1 MFLNEGSKFSQRKF
15 WSFIGA
21 IIFLGYAFYILFT
34 KDVSD
39 IPTNITMIIGII
51 VGFYF
56 ARRVLDKHK
65 ENKDDPIR
73 K

>member
-1 MFLNEGSKFSQRKF
+1 MFLSEGTKFSQRKF
-15 WSFIGA
+15 WSFIAA
-21 IIFLGYAFYILFT
+21 IIFLGYAFYILLT

-65 ENKDDPIR
+65 GKTDDSVR
-73 K
+73 E